1 MMPYG
6 VARRRRAITLM
17 LTERRL
23 VQTPVAATGASNVV
37 RMSVDNLEAIHNWAL
52 RNQDAIPELILRL
65 IFAADLAKS
74 VIEQEAAPD
83 PQRVIEI
90 GYDIAN
96 LMWRIRVAS
105 GLRGSTVATASAQLA
120 AGTRVILHVLRRG
133 MSETAAVAEYI
144 DNHVGKTVFAAEVVG
159 IDPNLDLPEFD
170 FREIAI
176 RREGEVFIF
185 EDQSDT
191 PCRPSRIKNLS
202 GSIRKAIQA
211 G

>member
-1 MMPYG
+1 M
-6 VARRRRAITLM
+6 
-17 LTERRL
+17 
-23 VQTPVAATGASNVV
+23 
-37 RMSVDNLEAIHNWAL
+37 RMSVDNLDAIHNWAI

-65 IFAADLAKS
+65 VFAADLAKS

-105 GLRGSTVATASAQLA
+105 GFRGLTMAPASAQMA
-120 AGTRVILHVLRRG
+120 AGTRVILHALRRG

-144 DNHVGKTVFAAEVVG
+144 DNHVGRTVFAAEVVG
-159 IDPNLDLPEFD
+159 IDSDLDLPEFD
-170 FREIAI
+170 FREISI
-176 RREGEVFIF
+176 RRDGEVFVF

-191 PCRPSRIKNLS
+191 PCRSSRIKNLS
-202 GSIRKAIQA
+202 ASIRKAMQA
-211 G
+211 